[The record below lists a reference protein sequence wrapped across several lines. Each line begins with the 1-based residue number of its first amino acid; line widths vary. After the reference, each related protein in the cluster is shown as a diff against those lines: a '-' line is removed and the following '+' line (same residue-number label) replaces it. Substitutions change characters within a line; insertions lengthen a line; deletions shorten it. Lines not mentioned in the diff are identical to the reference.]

1 MDRSIPKYLVRWS
14 SEGPFEKEEE
24 SAFIPVRFEVTVGQ
38 LMRMYSGKLEMQ
50 TPKVYLCLLREG

>member
-1 MDRSIPKYLVRWS
+1 MVRWS
-14 SEGPFEKEEE
+14 SEGPFEREEE

-38 LMRMYSGKLEMQ
+38 LMRMYSGKLE